1 MLVVRSDVHAAHH
14 VSELDGGQLIPS
26 WESPIRATNVVLALE
41 AAAMG
46 PSIAPDP
53 VDQAELAAIHASD
66 YLDFMSSAFD
76 RWVAA
81 GRTASSAMGFCFPG
95 HRTRSIIPDHIE
107 GQLGHYSFAL
117 DCSIG
122 EHTWTAALES
132 VAIAQT
138 AAQRV
143 ADGERS
149 AFALC
154 RPPGHHATRDQF
166 GGYCYLNN
174 SAAAAQRLRAQGF
187 AKVGIIDVD
196 YHHGNGTQDIF
207 YERGDVVF
215 ASIHCDPRQQ
225 FPFFLGHADE
235 TGEGEGVGANFNYP
249 LPRGTELG
257 AWMAAFESAMADLT
271 AAGVE
276 ALVVSLGVD
285 TYTGDPIS
293 DFQLDIGDYPTIGKQ
308 LAGLGLPTV
317 FVMEGGYATAELG
330 GNIVGVL
337 QGFEGAGASA

>member
-1 MLVVRSDVHAAHH
+1 
-14 VSELDGGQLIPS
+14 
-26 WESPIRATNVVLALE
+26 
-41 AAAMG
+41 MG
-46 PSIAPDP
+46 RRRPD
-53 VDQAELAAIHASD
+53 
-66 YLDFMSSAFD
+66 
-76 RWVAA
+76 R
-81 GRTASSAMGFCFPG
+81 
-95 HRTRSIIPDHIE
+95 
-107 GQLGHYSFAL
+107 QLGHGLLLPGPSNSVDHPRSHRGPARPLQLCAL

-166 GGYCYLNN
+166 GGYYLNN
-174 SAAAAQRLRAQGF
+174 SAAAARRLRAQGF
-187 AKVGIIDVD
+187 AKVGIIVSTITTATAPGHLFTNGAMWSCVD
-196 YHHGNGTQDIF
+196 PTVIL
-207 YERGDVVF
+207 
-215 ASIHCDPRQQ
+215 ASGSRSSSATPTR
-225 FPFFLGHADE
+225 PARAK
-235 TGEGEGVGANFNYP
+235 VSRANFSAIRC
-249 LPRGTELG
+249 LAAFELG

-337 QGFEGAGASA
+337 QGFEGAAFLS

>member
-1 MLVVRSDVHAAHH
+1 MLVVRSEAHAAHH
-14 VSELDGGQLIPS
+14 VSELDGGELVPS
-26 WESPIRATNVVLALE
+26 WESPVRAHNVV
-41 AAAMG
+41 AAIGAAGFG
-46 PSIAPDP
+46 PSIPPEAIDEG
-53 VDQAELAAIHASD
+53 ELSLIHASD
-66 YLDFMSSAFD
+66 YLEFMGDAWN

-81 GRTASSAMGFCFPG
+81 GRTAPCAMGFCFPG
-95 HRTRSIIPDHIE
+95 HRTRGIIPDHVE
-107 GQLGHYSFAL
+107 GQLGYYSFAL

-122 EHTWTAALES
+122 EHTWAAAIES
-132 VAIAQT
+132 AAIAQT

-143 ADGERS
+143 ADGARS

-174 SAAAAQRLRAQGF
+174 AAAAAQRLRNRGVP
-187 AKVGIIDVD
+187 KVGILDID

-207 YERGDVVF
+207 YDRADVVF

-235 TGEGEGVGANFNYP
+235 TGEGDGVGANFNYP
-249 LPRGTELG
+249 LPRGTGLG
-257 AWMAAFESAMADLT
+257 AWMAAFESAIADL
-271 AAGVE
+271 AGCGVD

-285 TYTGDPIS
+285 TFKDDPIS
-293 DFQLDIGDYPTIGKQ
+293 DFQLDVGDYPVIGKI
-308 LAGLGLPTV
+308 LAELDLPTV

-337 QGFEGAGASA
+337 QGFDEGPHPA

>member
-1 MLVVRSDVHAAHH
+1 MLIVRSDGHAAHH
-14 VSELDGGQLIPS
+14 VAELDGGELIAS
-26 WESPIRATNVVLALE
+26 WESPARAYTVVAALD

-46 PSIAPDP
+46 PVIEPDP
-53 VDQAELAAIHASD
+53 VDLDELEAIHAKD
-66 YLDFMSSAFD
+66 YLAFMAQAWD
-76 RWVAA
+76 RWVAS
-81 GRTASSAMGFCFPG
+81 GRTATSAMAFCFPG

-122 EHTWTAALES
+122 EHTWTAAVES
-132 VAIAQT
+132 AAIAQT

-143 ADGERS
+143 ADGERA

-166 GGYCYLNN
+166 GGYCYVNN
-174 SAAAAQRLRAQGF
+174 AAAAAQRLRHQGV
-187 AKVGIIDVD
+187 AKVGILDVD

-207 YERGDVVF
+207 YERADVVF
-215 ASIHCDPRQQ
+215 ASLHCDPRQQ

-235 TGEGEGVGANFNYP
+235 TGEGEGRGANFNYP
-249 LPRGTELG
+249 LARGTERG
-257 AWMAAFESAMADLT
+257 EWMAALESAMADLV
-271 AAGVE
+271 GSGIE

-285 TYTGDPIS
+285 TFKDDPIS
-293 DFQLDIGDYPTIGKQ
+293 DFQLDVDDYPVIGAR
-308 LAGLGLPTV
+308 LATLGLPSV

-330 GNIVGVL
+330 GNILGVL
-337 QGFEGAGASA
+337 QGFEDAPTSR